1 MNTDPSKKQL
11 REFSILFGF
20 GFPFF
25 FGLLIPLISNHEFR
39 LWTFFIG
46 ILFLIL
52 GFIEPYLLFYPYK
65 FWMKIGHVLGWVN
78 SRLVLGLVF
87 LIVLMPISFV
97 MKLFGYDPLRKKK
110 DNQNSYKEKKI
121 YGKFDLTKIF

>member
-1 MNTDPSKKQL
+1 
-11 REFSILFGF
+11 
-20 GFPFF
+20 
-25 FGLLIPLISNHEFR
+25 
-39 LWTFFIG
+39 
-46 ILFLIL
+46 
-52 GFIEPYLLFYPYK
+52 
-65 FWMKIGHVLGWVN
+65 MKIGHVLGWVN